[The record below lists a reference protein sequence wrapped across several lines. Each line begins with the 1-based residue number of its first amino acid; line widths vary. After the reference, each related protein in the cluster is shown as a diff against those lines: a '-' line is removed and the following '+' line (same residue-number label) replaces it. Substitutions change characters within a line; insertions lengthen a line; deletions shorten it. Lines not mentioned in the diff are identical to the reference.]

1 MSCNTTYNNYTT
13 TPLIFS
19 LNKKS
24 EVFFILIYLALIIP
38 ITNSKNNNM
47 YDLAA
52 AKPQEMDADVLVYC
66 TIIKISF

>member
-1 MSCNTTYNNYTT
+1 MSCNTTTYNNYTT

-19 LNKKS
+19 LNKKRS
-24 EVFFILIYLALIIP
+24 IFYSNIFSSN
-38 ITNSKNNNM
+38 TNSINNNM

-52 AKPQEMDADVLVYC
+52 AKTQEMDADVLVYC